1 MAVFTFSA
9 LSNGQAIW
17 FNPNAD
23 VLQVT
28 IEGANRRVSVLNGTD
43 VVPLSTAATPLIG
56 DNPPSTA
63 GNNGAY
69 ALNGTTA
76 GINLH
81 HLHLNLRHLG
91 DLNGNA

>member
-9 LSNGQAIW
+9 LSTGQAIW

-23 VLQVT
+23 VLKVT

-43 VVPLSTAATPLIG
+43 VVPLSTAATPLFD
-56 DNPPSTA
+56 DNPLSTA
-63 GNNGAY
+63 GHDGRHAP
-69 ALNGTTA
+69 NGTAA
-76 GINLH
+76 GINLQ
-81 HLHLNLRHLG
+81 HLHLNRQLG